1 MANNPTP
8 HSSPTPPRKNSLQ
21 RFTRR
26 HRNTVMTTA
35 PTSPERRLPV
45 REPALELAHLI
56 AFIIASLCLAVAR
69 EVCKNPLL
77 IAQIGP
83 FWRFVDSAISL
94 VTRLMAIHAAG
105 ELPHPSAARR
115 PPAISGRSRPI
126 SITPAASAA
135 AAMPPRA
142 PSRTAVTTRPNP
154 SPALAHHTARR
165 PLPRRRSPP
174 PPLQMA
180 RRRFI
185 EGPGYGSFA
194 RLICY
199 DIVSNLKTKRRRCLA
214 MPCPPPQ

>member
-1 MANNPTP
+1 
-8 HSSPTPPRKNSLQ
+8 
-21 RFTRR
+21 
-26 HRNTVMTTA
+26 MTTA

-83 FWRFVDSAISL
+83 FWRFVGRAISL

-154 SPALAHHTARR
+154 SPALAPSHLARR

-185 EGPGYGSFA
+185 EVPGHGSFA
-194 RLICY
+194 RPICY
-199 DIVSNLKTKRRRCLA
+199 DIVSK
-214 MPCPPPQ
+214 